1 MPISFSQKH
10 KEATKPSNKEKKIL
24 PHWMMKVQN
33 YSNPQPGQ
41 FLVSL
46 LEMIQPKTR
55 RVLLVEKILEHF
67 SSSHKWA
74 CMKRVV
80 A

>member
-1 MPISFSQKH
+1 
-10 KEATKPSNKEKKIL
+10 
-24 PHWMMKVQN
+24 MMKVQN
-33 YSNPQPGQ
+33 YPNPQPGQ

-46 LEMIQPKTR
+46 LEMIQPETR
-55 RVLLVEKILEHF
+55 RVLVVEKILEHF
-67 SSSHKWA
+67 SSSHKWD